1 MEYLYER
8 RLRSDNSKRI
18 ASWSLLVQRYAG
30 TGFLRAD
37 VSNCHV
43 KIAARP
49 LHLAEIALMIEKS
62 VVMFA
67 SHIRILMYLLIPKA

>member
-1 MEYLYER
+1 LV
-8 RLRSDNSKRI
+8 
-18 ASWSLLVQRYAG
+18 LVQRYAR

-37 VSNCHV
+37 VSNCHA

-62 VVMFA
+62 VVRFA
-67 SHIRILMYLLIPKA
+67 SQIRILMYLLIPKA